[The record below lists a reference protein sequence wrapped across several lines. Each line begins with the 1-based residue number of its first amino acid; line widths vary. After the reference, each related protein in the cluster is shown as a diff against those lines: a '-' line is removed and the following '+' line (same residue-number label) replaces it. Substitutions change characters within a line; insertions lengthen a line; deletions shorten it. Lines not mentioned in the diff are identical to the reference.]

1 MSVTFESL
9 QLRPELLA
17 ACRKQGFHE
26 ATPIQ
31 ALVIP
36 AVRRGRDVV
45 VEAKTGSGKTLA
57 YGLPLLESE
66 PKQTAFPEV
75 LVIVPTRELAEQICA
90 ALGRAAGKLERRA
103 VSLTGGSSMDRQ
115 RAELEEG
122 ATFAVG
128 TLGRLQELLD
138 RKLLNL
144 GHVRTLVLDEVD
156 ELLRGGFSLEL
167 ATLLKGL
174 PQDRQTLLLSA
185 TIPNDVEQV
194 ARKFMR
200 SPERLH
206 LTTARELPAEL
217 SHRVMRTTVADRVR
231 DMGEFLRVE
240 NPYQVLI
247 FCGTRHESEELQ
259 DALVE
264 LGLEAE
270 FLHGDLSPNKRRQ
283 VIEHFRSGEL
293 PVLVASDLAARGLDL
308 PGVELVVNYSL
319 PETPAAYLHRAGR
332 TGRAGRPGAV
342 VSMLIEQQ
350 QDRFEKLKQTLKFR
364 LLEVKNGHV
373 VLRDLKTREER
384 DLEFRQLPPRPLP
397 QGEAPRE
404 DRGPRGEA
412 SGERE
417 AGRYRDRRPL
427 PEAGRGDRRAAP
439 AGGRGDRRPPPA
451 AGRGDRREKPR
462 GKSKSGGKRSGPAK
476 GRGPSRRR

>member
-17 ACRKQGFHE
+17 ACRKQGFRE
-26 ATPIQ
+26 TTPIQ

-36 AVRRGRDVV
+36 VVRRGRDVV

-57 YGLPLLESE
+57 YGLPLLERE
-66 PKQTAFPEV
+66 PSQTAFPEV
-75 LVIVPTRELAEQICA
+75 LVIVPTRELAEQIGA
-90 ALGRAAGKLERRA
+90 ALSRGAGKLERRVA
-103 VSLTGGSSMDRQ
+103 VLTGGASMDRQ
-115 RAELEEG
+115 RAELG
-122 ATFAVG
+122 QGVTFAVG
-128 TLGRLQELLD
+128 TLGRIQELLD
-138 RKLLNL
+138 RRFLNL
-144 GHVRTLVLDEVD
+144 GHVRALVLDEVD
-156 ELLRGGFSLEL
+156 ELLRGGFSGEL
-167 ATLLKGL
+167 ATLLKSL
-174 PQDRQTLLLSA
+174 PEDRQTMLLSA

-206 LTTARELPAEL
+206 LKAARELPAEL
-217 SHRVMRTTVADRVR
+217 SHRVMRTTPGERVR
-231 DMGEFLRVE
+231 DLEEFLRVE
-240 NPYQVLI
+240 NPYQVLV
-247 FCGTRHESEELQ
+247 FCGTRHESEEVQ
-259 DALVE
+259 DALLE

-332 TGRAGRPGAV
+332 TGRAGRPGV
-342 VSMLIEQQ
+342 VVTMLIEQQ
-350 QDRFEKLKQTLKFR
+350 QDRFAKLQQTLTFR

-384 DLEFRQLPPRPLP
+384 DLEFRRLPPRPGMP
-397 QGEAPRE
+397 AEQRRE
-404 DRGPRGEA
+404 DREPGAEERQAPRAGGRDARQGDRRGERRGDR
-412 SGERE
+412 GER
-417 AGRYRDRRPL
+417 
-427 PEAGRGDRRAAP
+427 RGDRR
-439 AGGRGDRRPPPA
+439 GE
-451 AGRGDRREKPR
+451 RREKPR
-462 GKSKSGGKRSGPAK
+462 GQKGAGKRPGQGK
-476 GRGPSRRR
+476 ERGPRRRR

>member
-1 MSVTFESL
+1 MSVSFESL
-9 QLRPELLA
+9 HLRPELLA
-17 ACRKQGFHE
+17 ACRKQGFRE

-36 AVRRGRDVV
+36 AVRRGRDLV

-57 YGLPLLESE
+57 YGLPLLERE
-66 PKQTAFPEV
+66 PKQTTSPEV
-75 LVIVPTRELAEQICA
+75 LVIAPTRELAEQICA

-115 RAELEEG
+115 RAELQEG
-122 ATFAVG
+122 VTFAIG
-128 TLGRLQELLD
+128 TLGRVQELLD
-138 RKLLNL
+138 RRLLDL

-156 ELLRGGFSLEL
+156 ELLRGGFSQEL
-167 ATLLKGL
+167 ATLIRGL
-174 PQDRQTLLLSA
+174 PQDRQTMLFSA
-185 TIPNDVEQV
+185 TVPNDVQQV
-194 ARKFMR
+194 ARQFMQ

-206 LTTARELPAEL
+206 LTNARELPAEL
-217 SHRVMRTTVADRVR
+217 SHRVMRTTVAERVH
-231 DMGEFLRVE
+231 DLGEFLRVE

-350 QDRFEKLKQTLKFR
+350 QDRFEKLKQTLTFR
-364 LLEVKNGHV
+364 LLEVKGGRV

-384 DLEFRQLPPRPLP
+384 DLEFRQLPPRRAPE
-397 QGEAPRE
+397 GEAAGEGREPRA
-404 DRGPRGEA
+404 EA
-412 SGERE
+412 PWGRE
-417 AGRYRDRRPL
+417 AGRLPDRDRRAL
-427 PEAGRGDRRAAP
+427 
-439 AGGRGDRRPPPA
+439 PA
-451 AGRGDRREKPR
+451 ALRGERPEKPR
-462 GKSKSGGKRSGPAK
+462 GKGAGKRPGPAK
-476 GRGPSRRR
+476 RRGPSRRR

>member
-17 ACRKQGFHE
+17 ACRKQGFRE

-36 AVRRGRDVV
+36 VVRRGRDVV

-57 YGLPLLESE
+57 YGLPLLERE
-66 PKQTAFPEV
+66 PGQPAFPEV
-75 LVIVPTRELAEQICA
+75 LVVVPTRELAEQICA
-90 ALGRAAGKLERRA
+90 ALRRGAGKLERRVVA
-103 VSLTGGSSMDRQ
+103 LTGGSSMDRQ
-115 RAELEEG
+115 REELQAG
-122 ATFAVG
+122 VTFAVG
-128 TLGRLQELLD
+128 TLGRIQELLD

-156 ELLRGGFSLEL
+156 ELLRGGFSQEL
-167 ATLLKGL
+167 ATLIQGL
-174 PQDRQTLLLSA
+174 PQDRQTMLFSA
-185 TIPNDVEQV
+185 TVPNDVEQV

-206 LTTARELPAEL
+206 TTVARELPVEL
-217 SHRVMRTTVADRVR
+217 SHRVIRTTVAQRVH
-231 DMGEFLRVE
+231 DLGEFLQVE

-283 VIEHFRSGEL
+283 VIERFRSGEL

-332 TGRAGRPGAV
+332 TGRAGRPGTV

-350 QDRFEKLKQTLKFR
+350 QDRFQKLKQTLTFR
-364 LLEVKNGHV
+364 QLEVKGGHI

-384 DLEFRQLPPRPLP
+384 DLEFRQLPPRHAPE
-397 QGEAPRE
+397 GEAPRE
-404 DRGPRGEA
+404 GRGPRTEPPRDGQA
-412 SGERE
+412 
-417 AGRYRDRRPL
+417 AGNRRDRDL
-427 PEAGRGDRRAAP
+427 RGPR
-439 AGGRGDRRPPPA
+439 AGGRGDRRERPL
-451 AGRGDRREKPR
+451 
-462 GKSKSGGKRSGPAK
+462 GKGAGKRSEARRG
-476 GRGPSRRR
+476 GPSRRR